1 MRSNAEQAKL
11 RKVWEK
17 TNGHCH
23 FCGDAVE
30 FEKYGKNG
38 GDEAWVLDHIA
49 QKARGGSKDIDN
61 CLPACHRCNHLR
73 WHRSGEA
80 IRRLL
85 WLGLVAK
92 DEIEKGSSIGKK
104 LEELSTKRLAD
115 NEKRRASKKGLASA
129 NEDAESTEI
138 SL

>member
-1 MRSNAEQAKL
+1 
-11 RKVWEK
+11 
-17 TNGHCH
+17 
-23 FCGDAVE
+23 
-30 FEKYGKNG
+30 
-38 GDEAWVLDHIA
+38 
-49 QKARGGSKDIDN
+49 
-61 CLPACHRCNHLR
+61 
-73 WHRSGEA
+73 
-80 IRRLL
+80 L